1 MTQQQIAGHLGTTRE
16 VIARL
21 MQDFVG
27 SGLVRSRR
35 GLVTIRDMIALR
47 RMITESGGKSE

>member
-1 MTQQQIAGHLGTTRE
+1 
-16 VIARL
+16 

>member
-1 MTQQQIAGHLGTTRE
+1 
-16 VIARL
+16 

-35 GLVTIRDMIALR
+35 GLVTIGGMIALR
-47 RMITESGGKSE
+47 RMITESDGKSE